1 MDDSSKDY
9 MLDTAMASIVAFK
22 KAIEI
27 VNYKHPDKSKRLSPT
42 EKIKYF
48 TEFINNEH
56 DRVITEY
63 ETCIKTSADE
73 HSTTEE

>member
-1 MDDSSKDY
+1 MDDTSKDY

-56 DRVITEY
+56 DRVMAEY
-63 ETCIKTSADE
+63 DKCTKTIADE
-73 HSTTEE
+73 HSSIEK

>member
-27 VNYKHPDKSKRLSPT
+27 VNYKHSDKSKRLSPT
-42 EKIKYF
+42 QKIKYF
-48 TEFINNEH
+48 TDFINDEH
-56 DRVITEY
+56 DRVMKEY
-63 ETCIKTSADE
+63 DKCIKTSANE

>member
-1 MDDSSKDY
+1 MDETSKDY

-27 VNYKHPDKSKRLSPT
+27 VNMKHPDKSKRLTPT
-42 EKIKYF
+42 QKIKYF

-56 DRVITEY
+56 DRVMTEY
-63 ETCIKTSADE
+63 DKCTKNNTDE
-73 HSTTEE
+73 HSAT